1 MEHKTKVAEDLELT
15 EAQARYDAACKR
27 LLSHKVFLAWIL
39 KSCLDE
45 YKDSDIETIESYIED
60 TPQVGEV
67 PVGEDATNRARP
79 AGETVAGRS
88 TEHATLTEGSVT
100 YDIRFY
106 AQAPRDGTL
115 MEIIVN
121 VEAQNKYNP
130 GYPLIKRGV
139 YYVSRMIS
147 AQNGVDFK
155 NGEYGKLKKVCSIWI
170 CLNAPKERRNSIT
183 RYTLREEQ
191 LVGNSVEAAKN
202 YDLIS
207 VVMICL
213 GDAQERQADVLRML
227 DVLLS
232 SECKAEEKKQILEEE
247 FAIQMSERV
256 EEEVAQMCNLSQGIV
271 ERGIAQG
278 MERGIA
284 QGIEKGMAQGIAQ
297 GMEKGIAQGVEKGA
311 FNATLDSLRR
321 LIANAGMSAE
331 QAMNVLEIPASE
343 RPRYLA
349 AMN

>member
-1 MEHKTKVAEDLELT
+1 M
-15 EAQARYDAACKR
+15 
-27 LLSHKVFLAWIL
+27 
-39 KSCLDE
+39 
-45 YKDSDIETIESYIED
+45 
-60 TPQVGEV
+60 GEV

-207 VVMICL
+207 VVMIFAWAMRRSGRRTCC
-213 GDAQERQADVLRML
+213 GCWMCCYRRSARQKRKSRSWKKNLRF
-227 DVLLS
+227 
-232 SECKAEEKKQILEEE
+232 K
-247 FAIQMSERV
+247 
-256 EEEVAQMCNLSQGIV
+256 
-271 ERGIAQG
+271 
-278 MERGIA
+278 
-284 QGIEKGMAQGIAQ
+284 
-297 GMEKGIAQGVEKGA
+297 
-311 FNATLDSLRR
+311 
-321 LIANAGMSAE
+321 
-331 QAMNVLEIPASE
+331 
-343 RPRYLA
+343 
-349 AMN
+349 